1 MDYSN
6 FTRKFVLLVPIERNT
21 TRDYISLRIEQLS
34 EQKIKSIEFSE
45 KATLLQVLDEG
56 ASVLFALS

>member
-6 FTRKFVLLVPIERNT
+6 FTRKFVLLVLIERNT

>member
-1 MDYSN
+1 M
-6 FTRKFVLLVPIERNT
+6 PIERNT